1 MAELDLMQLDAELR
15 HLVAKERGELIHF
28 LRRLE
33 LFDREGGCARLAKGS
48 LFEYLVKDHH
58 MSEPTAWRRSNAVR
72 LLREFPQ
79 LEAPIADGRI
89 GLTVLGVLGQ
99 VMTSE
104 NVDELIRR
112 GTHLTKRQAEELV
125 VSIRPRQVR
134 ADGIRKVPELS
145 PAPASV
151 PAEPSPSPAAELS
164 PVKVDPTP
172 PLALVREERGVPEER
187 PPERAS
193 LSSAVRPVR
202 AGAWT
207 LQVTLDGARKEKVE
221 RLQALLSHRIPDG
234 DVNALFDYM
243 LDCTLEKAG
252 KQRGAVRP
260 ERTREPL
267 EPLPRPRGERDP
279 IPLEVRREVWERD
292 GGRCTYVSPDG
303 RRCESCWQLEFHHTG
318 LAGNTGSTAKDL
330 TIRCKPHDVLD
341 AVDVF
346 GREHIEA
353 RIAERRARQG
363 ELLSL

>member
-1 MAELDLMQLDAELR
+1 
-15 HLVAKERGELIHF
+15 
-28 LRRLE
+28 
-33 LFDREGGCARLAKGS
+33 
-48 LFEYLVKDHH
+48 

-72 LLREFPQ
+72 LLRESPQ

-134 ADGIRKVPELS
+134 ADGIRKVPQRD
-145 PAPASV
+145 PAAASV
-151 PAEPSPSPAAELS
+151 LAEPWHSPAAELS

-172 PLALVREERGVPEER
+172 PPLALVREEREVPVER
-187 PPERAS
+187 PAERAS
-193 LSSAVRPVR
+193 LSSAVKPVR

-207 LQVTLDGARKEKVE
+207 LQVTLDGARKEKLE
-221 RLQALLSHRIPDG
+221 RLQALH
-234 DVNALFDYM
+234 
-243 LDCTLEKAG
+243 
-252 KQRGAVRP
+252 
-260 ERTREPL
+260 
-267 EPLPRPRGERDP
+267 P
-279 IPLEVRREVWERD
+279 IPLEVRPEVWERD

-330 TIRCKPHDVLD
+330 ALRCKPHNGLD
-341 AVDVF
+341 AMDVF

-363 ELLSL
+363 ELLSR

>member
-1 MAELDLMQLDAELR
+1 MRELDLMQLDAELH

-72 LLREFPQ
+72 LLRESPQ

-134 ADGIRKVPELS
+134 ADGIRKVPERS

-151 PAEPSPSPAAELS
+151 PAEPSPGPAAELS
-164 PVKVDPTP
+164 PVKVDPAPP
-172 PLALVREERGVPEER
+172 PLALVREEREVPVER
-187 PPERAS
+187 PAERAS
-193 LSSAVRPVR
+193 LSSAVKPVR

-207 LQVTLDGARKEKVE
+207 LQVTLDGARKEKLE
-221 RLQALLSHRIPDG
+221 R
-234 DVNALFDYM
+234 
-243 LDCTLEKAG
+243 
-252 KQRGAVRP
+252 RP
-260 ERTREPL
+260 
-267 EPLPRPRGERDP
+267 
-279 IPLEVRREVWERD
+279 
-292 GGRCTYVSPDG
+292 S
-303 RRCESCWQLEFHHTG
+303 S
-318 LAGNTGSTAKDL
+318 
-330 TIRCKPHDVLD
+330 
-341 AVDVF
+341 
-346 GREHIEA
+346 
-353 RIAERRARQG
+353 RIASPTATSTRSSTTCWTAPSRRWASSAAR
-363 ELLSL
+363 